1 MIGLDEDGQQPLCVQ
16 LLIGKPSRR
25 CLRAFRKWMSRL
37 RLGWSRE
44 SRRRVKVWVATRR
57 CSIVRWN
64 AGFLGV
70 GRGWLDRP
78 TPEARNAEFHCRA
91 AGPLFSCLKP
101 SREAPREAHLEI
113 GQIAED
119 GRERVTVQLV
129 PFHLPSVT
137 STFVPLLSPP
147 ISPSITVITS
157 RCSTPSG
164 NLKISW
170 VQNRLDNIRPPVY
183 GDASL
188 TVNDQPQRE
197 RARQPTHGSNAG
209 HGGLQPRS

>member
-1 MIGLDEDGQQPLCVQ
+1 
-16 LLIGKPSRR
+16 
-25 CLRAFRKWMSRL
+25 MSRP

-44 SRRRVKVWVATRR
+44 SRRGFERKGECGLQREDALLCAGMQASWVLG
-57 CSIVRWN
+57 
-64 AGFLGV
+64 AGG
-70 GRGWLDRP
+70 P
-78 TPEARNAEFHCRA
+78 TVQHPKLETPNFTA
-91 AGPLFSCLKP
+91 ALLAHFFVLPP

-164 NLKISW
+164 TLKISW

-209 HGGLQPRS
+209 HGGLQPRP

>member
-1 MIGLDEDGQQPLCVQ
+1 MGCNEKMLYCALECK
-16 LLIGKPSRR
+16 LLGCWVRVARPSNTRSWKRRISLPRCWPTFSSSRR
-25 CLRAFRKWMSRL
+25 H
-37 RLGWSRE
+37 
-44 SRRRVKVWVATRR
+44 VKH
-57 CSIVRWN
+57 
-64 AGFLGV
+64 
-70 GRGWLDRP
+70 
-78 TPEARNAEFHCRA
+78 PE
-91 AGPLFSCLKP
+91 K
-101 SREAPREAHLEI
+101 AHLEI
-113 GQIAED
+113 GQIAEN

-164 NLKISW
+164 TLKISW
-170 VQNRLDNIRPPVY
+170 VLDNIRPPVY

-209 HGGLQPRS
+209 HGGLQPRP